1 MPYIITIESTDP
13 VPEDQIALMSQVLNV
28 LGADP
33 SVHYARWVT
42 STAYE
47 CEMGTTVDG
56 KQLAMIRDKF
66 SPPPA
71 YSSRRDFFQI
81 VKSVTVTTSYSAP
94 DEMADHP
101 DTVSGSPTI
110 LKADKG
116 RIWPVTPL
124 GSWRFPRGKDG
135 KSRRWKELRMDL
147 IYDKPPGQGLGT
159 PVRSELEIRGH
170 TG

>member
-66 SPPPA
+66 SPPL
-71 YSSRRDFFQI
+71 
-81 VKSVTVTTSYSAP
+81 
-94 DEMADHP
+94 
-101 DTVSGSPTI
+101 PTHRAGI
-110 LKADKG
+110 
-116 RIWPVTPL
+116 
-124 GSWRFPRGKDG
+124 SF
-135 KSRRWKELRMDL
+135 
-147 IYDKPPGQGLGT
+147 
-159 PVRSELEIRGH
+159 RS
-170 TG
+170 